1 MNENYET
8 MRQLRRRFTRIGWG
22 VLIYLAAI
30 QLMSLVTLFVPGEV
44 ASTLVSYA
52 LTYGLGPLVL
62 WLVIRKLP
70 KGACRNMPL
79 SPRALVRTALVSIGM
94 LEIFA
99 YITGVI
105 MTAVEAVS
113 GQTTS
118 DVLQS
123 AASDMPTWLYLLL
136 VGVFAPLGEEFLFRK
151 VLLDRVRP
159 FGDRAAIWVTAVA
172 FGLFHLNLYQF
183 FYATALGVLFAGVA
197 VKTGKLWHTM
207 VLHSAVN
214 LGSAALSGLTDLG
227 DAGAGIASALVI
239 GLMAFAVW
247 AIWRYR
253 KSYSF
258 DPPQYPASNREVAA
272 AAVRSTGLWVCAV
285 LAMAVSV
292 AIVFIA

>member
-1 MNENYET
+1 MNETYET
-8 MRQLRRRFTRIGWG
+8 MRQLRRRFSRIGWG
-22 VLIYLAAI
+22 VLTYLVAI
-30 QLMSLVTLFVPGEV
+30 QLMSLVALFIPGEV
-44 ASTLVSYA
+44 VSTLVSYA

-70 KGACRNMPL
+70 KGACREMPL
-79 SPRALVRTALVSIGM
+79 SLRALARTSLVSIGV

-99 YITGVI
+99 YVTGVI
-105 MTAVEAVS
+105 MTLVETVS

-183 FYATALGVLFAGVA
+183 FYATALGVLFAGVV
-197 VKTGKLWHTM
+197 VKTGKLWHTI

-214 LGSAALSGLTDLG
+214 LGSAALSGLADLG
-227 DAGAGIASALVI
+227 DAGTVAVSVLVI
-239 GLMAFAVW
+239 ALMAYAVW
-247 AIWRYR
+247 AISRYR
-253 KSYSF
+253 KSYRF
-258 DPPQYPASNREVAA
+258 DPPQYPATGREVAA
-272 AAVRSTGLWVCAV
+272 AAVRSVGLWVCAV
-285 LAMAVSV
+285 LAMIVSV
-292 AIVFIA
+292 VIIFTA